1 MLLPER
7 TAPLGSAERGV
18 LISDAADRKDWLL
31 GTAALAVA
39 AAVVIAFQRRVH
51 GDL

>member
-1 MLLPER
+1 
-7 TAPLGSAERGV
+7 V

-39 AAVVIAFQRRVH
+39 AAVV
-51 GDL
+51 